1 MLYGEQGP
9 GAVGLR
15 VRRAGLM
22 EEQGVG
28 LEDQGA
34 PCQSLGEYSRRQDA
48 TMSQSSD
55 QATWREAELC
65 CWHLRA
71 QLISHSFYSSSVQY
85 VPWPHPRGLR
95 VKKHQSHHLS
105 FLLYFLN
112 MIV

>member
-1 MLYGEQGP
+1 MTDERINRRMLYGEQGP

-55 QATWREAELC
+55 QATWREAL
-65 CWHLRA
+65 
-71 QLISHSFYSSSVQY
+71 
-85 VPWPHPRGLR
+85 
-95 VKKHQSHHLS
+95 
-105 FLLYFLN
+105 
-112 MIV
+112 

>member
-1 MLYGEQGP
+1 MTDEQINRRMLYGEQGP

-15 VRRAGLM
+15 VGRAGLM

-55 QATWREAELC
+55 QVMWREAL
-65 CWHLRA
+65 
-71 QLISHSFYSSSVQY
+71 
-85 VPWPHPRGLR
+85 
-95 VKKHQSHHLS
+95 
-105 FLLYFLN
+105 
-112 MIV
+112 